1 MPYGDRALLVEPDDA
16 GQVLPIRACLLGVA
30 GVEEVVPAA
39 RTLLVRFDPDLFE
52 PGRSEPGRSEPGRSE
67 PGRSEPGRS
76 EPGRSEPG
84 RSEPGRREG
93 NWLEALLADAPSVGG
108 TGDAAPETVTL
119 PVRYD
124 GDDLAIVA
132 TDAGCQVDEAIRRH
146 CEATYTVAFCG
157 FAPGFAYLRG
167 LDVSLWQPRLAS
179 PRSRVPAGSV
189 GIAGEFTG
197 VYPRASPGGW
207 RLLGRTDQML
217 WDLDRT
223 PPALLLPGTRV
234 RFEPV

>member
-39 RTLLVRFDPDLFE
+39 RTLLVRFDPDLF
-52 PGRSEPGRSEPGRSE
+52 
-67 PGRSEPGRS
+67 

-132 TDAGCQVDEAIRRH
+132 TDAGCQVDETIRRH